1 VYQPI
6 VRMTDNAIAGFEAL
20 MRWHHPRRGPV
31 SPSEFI
37 PLAEE
42 TGLITK
48 LGLFSMNEAANEL
61 RRWQF
66 ELGEMPVFM
75 SVNLSSAQ
83 ILRQDVAGD
92 VSSVLARSG
101 LKPKF
106 FRLELTESVVMEDPE
121 RAVALLNQLK
131 GFGIGLSIDDFG
143 TGHSSLSYLSRFPF
157 DAIKIDRSFLVDEG
171 PKRDTLL
178 KALVTLG
185 LDLGMSVI
193 AEGVANDGD
202 AQVLRELG
210 CTYVQSFAFGEP
222 RNSDQTFRLLKQ
234 QMALVK
240 A

>member
-1 VYQPI
+1 
-6 VRMTDNAIAGFEAL
+6 
-20 MRWHHPRRGPV
+20 
-31 SPSEFI
+31 
-37 PLAEE
+37 
-42 TGLITK
+42 
-48 LGLFSMNEAANEL
+48 
-61 RRWQF
+61 
-66 ELGEMPVFM
+66 M

-101 LKPKF
+101 LNPKM

-202 AQVLRELG
+202 AEVLRELG

-222 RNSDQTFRLLKQ
+222 RNSEQTFRLLKQ